1 MNSLWRKKKKKKKP
15 KSKGKKGEEK
25 RVKKKKKKELVERLT
40 ITRSFFRLRNT
51 SCFLIDLRSAMS
63 PMSNT
68 PLPKLPD
75 GRVGRQGGPYL
86 A

>member
-1 MNSLWRKKKKKKKP
+1 MEKKKKKTKVKR
-15 KSKGKKGEEK
+15 KEK
-25 RVKKKKKKELVERLT
+25 RRKESKKKKKELVERLT

-63 PMSNT
+63 PRSNT

-75 GRVGRQGGPYL
+75 GRVGKQGGPYL